1 MSGNLRPFKA
11 GEPRAAEC
19 GRKGGIA
26 SGVSRRA
33 TLAELVKA
41 ELETE
46 FCEGGLFNNERTG
59 LTKKAQM
66 VKALVRK
73 ATHGDA
79 KSILLV
85 LKLLDGAEDETPSV
99 AQA

>member
-1 MSGNLRPFKA
+1 MSNLRPFKK
-11 GEPRAAEC
+11 GEARAVEL

-26 SGVSRRA
+26 SGESRRK
-33 TLAELVKA
+33 TIAELLKA

-59 LTKKAQM
+59 ITKRAQM

-85 LKLLDGAEDETPSV
+85 IKLLEGAEEFEAQSV
-99 AQA
+99 GEA